1 MREPAAAPKPIRND
15 VMQPAEEVLVL
26 RDHAL
31 RLGSHRQY
39 FEWAVSDLRAR
50 RPLGATRRRR
60 WWSML
65 QPVR

>member
-1 MREPAAAPKPIRND
+1 MAIIVDTSVLIDHLRG
-15 VMQPAEEVLVL
+15 EE
-26 RDHAL
+26 A
-31 RLGSHRQY
+31 
-39 FEWAVSDLRAR
+39 AVSDLRAR

>member
-39 FEWAVSDLRAR
+39 FEWAASDLRAR
-50 RPLGATRRRR
+50 T
-60 WWSML
+60 
-65 QPVR
+65 VRFSLV